1 MTACCEITSDIPERQ
16 RRVLGVVLGL
26 NAAMFVAECV
36 AGLLAHSTA
45 LLADSADMLGDAI
58 VYGFSLYAVGRG
70 ARWQGRA
77 ALLKGSI
84 MALFGLG
91 VLGEAGLKLARDMVP
106 SAPLMGGMGL
116 LALAVNTCV
125 LLFLWRH
132 RGDDL
137 NMRSAWLCSR
147 NDVIANLGVLL
158 AASGVALTGTSW
170 PDVMVGLSIAI
181 LFSLSAVQVIGAAT
195 RQLRQAAA
203 TGAPP
208 HSHTDDSAQ
217 QVRAR

>member
-1 MTACCEITSDIPERQ
+1 
-16 RRVLGVVLGL
+16 
-26 NAAMFVAECV
+26 MFVAEGV

-77 ALLKGSI
+77 ALLKGGI
-84 MALFGLG
+84 MAFFGLG
-91 VLGEAGLKLARDMVP
+91 VLGEAGVKLAEGLVP
-106 SAPLMGGMGL
+106 TAPLMGGMGL

-125 LLFLWRH
+125 LGFLWRH
-132 RGDDL
+132 RGDDV

-158 AASGVALTGTSW
+158 AAWGVALTGTSW
-170 PDVMVGLSIAI
+170 PDVIVGLSIAT
-181 LFSLSAVQVIGAAT
+181 LFSLSAVQVIGAAA

-203 TGAPP
+203 G
-208 HSHTDDSAQ
+208 S
-217 QVRAR
+217 

>member
-1 MTACCEITSDIPERQ
+1 MTTCCEITSDIPERQ
-16 RRVLGVVLGL
+16 RRVLSVVLGV
-26 NAAMFVAECV
+26 NAAMFVAEGV

-58 VYGFSLYAVGRG
+58 VYAFSLYAVGRG
-70 ARWQGRA
+70 ALWQTRA
-77 ALLKGSI
+77 ALLKGAI
-84 MALFGLG
+84 MAFFGLG
-91 VLGEAGLKLARDMVP
+91 VLGEAGVTLAQGILP
-106 SAPLMGGMGL
+106 TAPLMAGMGL

-125 LLFLWRH
+125 LGFLWRH

-158 AASGVALTGTSW
+158 AAWGVALTGTSW
-170 PDVMVGLSIAI
+170 PDVIVGLSIAT
-181 LFSLSAVQVIGAAT
+181 LFSLSAVQVIGAAA

-203 TGAPP
+203 GP
-208 HSHTDDSAQ
+208 
-217 QVRAR
+217 

>member
-1 MTACCEITSDIPERQ
+1 MTTCCEITSDIPDRQ
-16 RRVLGVVLGL
+16 RRVLRVVLGL

-70 ARWQGRA
+70 AMWQGRA
-77 ALLKGSI
+77 ALLKGGI

-91 VLGEAGLKLARDMVP
+91 VLGEAGVKLAEGLVP
-106 SAPLMGGMGL
+106 TAPLMAGMGL

-125 LLFLWRH
+125 LGFLWRH
-132 RGDDL
+132 RSDDL

-158 AASGVALTGTSW
+158 AACGVALTGMSW
-170 PDVMVGLSIAI
+170 PDVIVGLAIAL
-181 LFSLSAVQVIGAAT
+181 LFSLSAIQVIWAAA
-195 RQLRQAAA
+195 RQMRQAT
-203 TGAPP
+203 TGP
-208 HSHTDDSAQ
+208 
-217 QVRAR
+217 